1 MERKLLQIAVALAG
15 LASVGFG
22 LAGVVFGTTF
32 MGLSDDVVI
41 DSYVRFLKGMTLAIG
56 FVYWS
61 AVPEIERHGERISLV
76 TFILVGGAV
85 ARLMAVV
92 SHGVPTLGI
101 LFGLAGELIFV
112 PLLWLWQRHVAGVA
126 RRGAIT

>member
-15 LASVGFG
+15 LAAVAFG
-22 LAGVVFGTTF
+22 LAGVLFGTTI
-32 MGLSDDVVI
+32 MEMSDDIVT
-41 DSYVRFLKGMTLAIG
+41 DSHVRFLKGMTLVIG

-61 AVPEIERHGERISLV
+61 AIPDIERRGERIALV
-76 TFILVGGAV
+76 TLILVGGAM

-92 SHGVPTLGI
+92 SHGVPTMGI
-101 LFGLAGELIFV
+101 LFSLVAELIFV

-126 RRGAIT
+126 RRAAIT

>member
-15 LASVGFG
+15 FAAVGFG
-22 LAGVVFGTTF
+22 LAGVLFGTTI
-32 MGLSDDVVI
+32 MELSDDVLT
-41 DSYVRFLKGMTLAIG
+41 DSHVRFLKGMTLAIG

-61 AVPEIERHGERISLV
+61 AVPDIERHGERISLV

-92 SHGVPTLGI
+92 SHGVPTMGI
-101 LFGLAGELIFV
+101 LFSVAGELIFV
-112 PLLWLWQRHVAGVA
+112 PLLWLWQRHVASVA
-126 RRGAIT
+126 RRTAIT